1 MQRKGSSRH
10 FSAGVQE
17 ITLIFGI
24 GTDLVDVKKLTT
36 YLLENKSLKE
46 QLFTSSEIQYCEARK
61 SREQNYAARLAAKEA
76 FCKALGFD
84 LQQDLPFSDIEVRNE
99 ENGRPLLFV
108 SGETRETLTRNNIS
122 HIHLSISH
130 IKSLASAIVILEK

>member
-1 MQRKGSSRH
+1 M
-10 FSAGVQE
+10 
-17 ITLIFGI
+17 IFGI
-24 GTDLVDVKKLTT
+24 GTDLVDVQKLQSL
-36 YLLENKSLKE
+36 LLENKSLKE
-46 QLFTSSEIQYCEARK
+46 QLFTSAEIQYCEARK

-84 LQQDLPFSDIEVRNE
+84 LLGNLPFSEIEVRNE

-108 SGETRETLTRNNIS
+108 NGKTREMLNGNNIT
-122 HIHLSISH
+122 HIHLSFSH